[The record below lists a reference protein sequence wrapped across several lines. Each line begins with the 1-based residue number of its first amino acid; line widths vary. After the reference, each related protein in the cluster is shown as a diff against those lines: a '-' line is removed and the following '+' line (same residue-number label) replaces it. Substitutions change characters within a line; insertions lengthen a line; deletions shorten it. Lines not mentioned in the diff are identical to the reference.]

1 MSSRRLIPAR
11 VAAALVVAL
20 ALVRMTP
27 GQPPSGRDGLV
38 PSSGPGGSFGP
49 GFGGPGGGFGGFG
62 GPGGGDIALVDE
74 LDADG
79 NGRLDGE
86 ERTAAREAA
95 RARRRGG
102 GGPRGFGG
110 PRGTPQPG
118 PRVAP
123 ADVAGGGDADLYDT
137 GVLRTLFLDFATDDW
152 EEELADFYGT
162 DVDVPA
168 RLSVDGRVIEGVGV
182 HFRGASS
189 YFSVPAGWKRSLNVS
204 IDHTDPEA
212 DLLGYRTLNLL
223 NANSDPSL
231 MSTVLY
237 SHIAGEYLPTPRAN
251 FVRFVI
257 NGECWGV
264 YVNVQQ
270 ADKTFFRERFGSSKG
285 HRWKVRGSPGGRGGL
300 EYFGDDPKA
309 YRRVFEIKSKDTD
322 AAWRDLIDLCR
333 IIHDTPLQRL
343 EEALRPRLDID
354 GVLWFLALDTA
365 LLNSDGYWTR
375 ASDYTLFEDA
385 AGVFHLVPHDMNEAF
400 GLARMGGPPGGFAGG
415 PGGPRGP
422 GDGGVA
428 LDPLVAIDDPGKPL
442 RAGLLGIPTLRE
454 RYLDHVRTIARDRLD
469 WEVVGPLVARWRAL
483 IEDAVRADTRKL
495 SSTEAFLAVTA
506 PGPVPPEAD
515 RSATLRE
522 LVERRRTFLLEYRD
536 PNGGSASADPAGSST
551 R

>member
-1 MSSRRLIPAR
+1 
-11 VAAALVVAL
+11 
-20 ALVRMTP
+20 MTP
-27 GQPPSGRDGLV
+27 GQPPTGREGFVPPSG
-38 PSSGPGGSFGP
+38 SGGSFGP
-49 GFGGPGGGFGGFG
+49 GFGGPGG
-62 GPGGGDIALVDE
+62 
-74 LDADG
+74 
-79 NGRLDGE
+79 
-86 ERTAAREAA
+86 
-95 RARRRGG
+95 
-102 GGPRGFGG
+102 GFGG

-137 GVLRTLFLDFATDDW
+137 SVLRTLFLDFATDDW

-204 IDHTDPEA
+204 IDHTDREA

-223 NANSDPSL
+223 NANGDPSL

-237 SHIAGEYLPTPRAN
+237 SHVAGEYLPTPRAN
-251 FVRFVI
+251 FVRVVI

-264 YVNVQQ
+264 YVSVQQ

-300 EYFGDDPKA
+300 EYFGDDPEA

-400 GLARMGGPPGGFAGG
+400 GLARMGGPPGGFPGG

-442 RAGLLGIPTLRE
+442 RAGLLGIPEPRR
-454 RYLDHVRTIARDRLD
+454 RYLDHVRTIARDRLA
-469 WEVVGPLVARWRAL
+469 WEEVGPLVARWRAL
-483 IEDAVRADTRKL
+483 IEEAVRADTRKL
-495 SSTEAFLAVTA
+495 SSTEAFLAMTA
-506 PGPVPPEAD
+506 PDPAPATGD
-515 RSATLRE
+515 RPATLRD
-522 LVERRRTFLLEYRD
+522 LLDRRRAFLLGSRD
-536 PNGGSASADPAGSST
+536 PAESPASADPSTDPAGSTT